1 MSSMREGLIVILS
14 VLLVKTAFMKV
25 LVELSCCIVFQ
36 KLTSRIYLTNHER
49 THSKEKNFKC
59 GFCSKV
65 SLMLQPFRK
74 TIFMNIF
81 FSYAQAFMQSQY
93 LWFHMKNHQ
102 EARPYKC
109 TKCPRVNKVLSQSL
123 YFNSN
128 YKPSYSHMQAF
139 KQLAYCNKH
148 ISLCRPT
155 KRQRINGPDDE
166 REPEESAVFHPVFE
180 QIGLHQVKS
189 VLDYCKELVTSKP
202 RLKEAANLSMC
213 LKD

>member
-1 MSSMREGLIVILS
+1 
-14 VLLVKTAFMKV
+14 
-25 LVELSCCIVFQ
+25 
-36 KLTSRIYLTNHER
+36 
-49 THSKEKNFKC
+49 
-59 GFCSKV
+59 
-65 SLMLQPFRK
+65 MLQPFRK
-74 TIFMNIF
+74 TIIINIF
-81 FSYAQAFMQSQY
+81 LSYAQAFMQSQY

-166 REPEESAVFHPVFE
+166 GEPEESAVFHPVFE
-180 QIGLHQVKS
+180 QIGPHRAKRCFRSLRRVGYLEAAIKGGYKS
-189 VLDYCKELVTSKP
+189 VDVSK
-202 RLKEAANLSMC
+202 RLNGNKYKLI
-213 LKD
+213 K